1 LLFQLGLEVAAR
13 IQVGGQI
20 QMQWPMEPNT
30 LLWYPMINRRQ
41 LQLPAVF
48 SWQIEPFGGAMG
60 NAHTQR
66 FFDGNLEFGAL

>member
-1 LLFQLGLEVAAR
+1 
-13 IQVGGQI
+13 
-20 QMQWPMEPNT
+20 MQWPMEPNT